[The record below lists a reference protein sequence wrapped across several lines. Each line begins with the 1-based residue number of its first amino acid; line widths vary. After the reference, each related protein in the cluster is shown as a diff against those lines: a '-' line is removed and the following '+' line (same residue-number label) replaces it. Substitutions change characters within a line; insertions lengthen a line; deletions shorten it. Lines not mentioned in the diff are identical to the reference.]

1 MRARQA
7 HRSTCATSHSR
18 GWPAGSFQPQ
28 SRWHRAQRGW
38 RAARRGGRRARTGE
52 RRGRM
57 LPHSRFEAASG
68 PVRRCRA
75 CQAARPLGQGTAL
88 GHTASPSGKEGHRR
102 GRAIGQGA
110 GRRAVKKARIGMDRK
125 TFRSGNDARE
135 YEMTSSCTCV
145 RGARAAAPAISG
157 APGRSWRPGGRADAQ
172 SSGC

>member
-1 MRARQA
+1 MR
-7 HRSTCATSHSR
+7 HRIR
-18 GWPAGSFQPQ
+18 VDGPQ
-28 SRWHRAQRGW
+28 DLFNLKVDGIVPKGVGELRE
-38 RAARRGGRRARTGE
+38 GGGGG
-52 RRGRM
+52 RGRM
-57 LPHSRFEAASG
+57 RGEAECCRTAGSRQRAGLYGDAAHAKQHDLWARARLSG
-68 PVRRCRA
+68 T
-75 CQAARPLGQGTAL
+75 RP
-88 GHTASPSGKEGHRR
+88 SPSGKEGHRR